1 MIPDIS
7 TLWVVFFLLLCTAL
21 LNTLVFQP
29 ILKVVDQRTAAVR
42 GARELADSAATK
54 AAAAAAE
61 YDQKLNAARATVYKQ
76 IDDTRR
82 AALEKRAALLAD
94 TRAAVEREAKAA
106 TARVSQESADA
117 RSALEHE
124 ATGLADAIVTRVL
137 DRAS

>member
-7 TLWVVFFLLLCTAL
+7 TLWVVVLLLLCTAI
-21 LNTLVFQP
+21 LNALVFKP

-42 GARELADSAATK
+42 GARELAESAATK

-61 YDQKLNAARATVYKQ
+61 YDRTLNAARAEVYQQ

-82 AALEKRAALLAD
+82 AALEQRAALLAE
-94 TRAAVEREAKAA
+94 TRAAVQREAQSA

-117 RSALEHE
+117 RAALDRE
-124 ATGLADAIVTRVL
+124 AVGLADAIVTRVL
-137 DRAS
+137 GRAS

>member
-1 MIPDIS
+1 MIPDLS

-21 LNTLVFQP
+21 LNALVFQP
-29 ILKVVDQRTAAVR
+29 ILKAIDQRTAAVR
-42 GARELADSAATK
+42 GARELAASAATK

-61 YDQKLNAARATVYKQ
+61 YDQKLNAAPADVYKQ

-82 AALEKRAALLAD
+82 AALDKRAALLAE
-94 TRAAVEREAKAA
+94 TRAVVEREAKTA

-117 RSALEHE
+117 RAALERD

-137 DRAS
+137 GRAS

>member
-7 TLWVVFFLLLCTAL
+7 TLWVVVLLLLCTAI
-21 LNTLVFQP
+21 LNALVFKP

-42 GARELADSAATK
+42 GARELAESAATK

-61 YDQKLNAARATVYKQ
+61 YDRKLNAARADVYQQ

-82 AALEKRAALLAD
+82 AALEQRAALLAE
-94 TRAAVEREAKAA
+94 TRAAVQREAQSA

-117 RSALEHE
+117 RAALDRE
-124 ATGLADAIVTRVL
+124 AVGLADAIVTRVL
-137 DRAS
+137 GRAS